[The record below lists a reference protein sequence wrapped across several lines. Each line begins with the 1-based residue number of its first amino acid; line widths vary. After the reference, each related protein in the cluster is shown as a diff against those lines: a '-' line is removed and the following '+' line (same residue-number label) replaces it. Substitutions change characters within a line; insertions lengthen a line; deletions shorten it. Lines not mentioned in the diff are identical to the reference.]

1 MIEWNASPEIF
12 SLGPITL
19 RWYGLL
25 FALGFVFS
33 YLLGRKIYRD
43 HQLKIEALDSM
54 LVHSIVGTIVGARL
68 VHCLFYEPEHYLSHP
83 LSILK
88 VWEGGL
94 ASHGAIIG
102 IVTSMWIFARKQ
114 SKIGF
119 WWSVDFVAVVG
130 PIAGAFI
137 RLGNLMNSEIY
148 GKPTGSD
155 WGFVFL
161 KINETP
167 TARHPTMLYE
177 SAVYFI
183 LAGLMWIYY
192 RKRDDLGSRGAFG
205 LMLLVAFSL
214 RFVIEFFKEN
224 QEAFELG
231 LPINMGQLLSLP
243 FIVLG
248 ASFFILSW
256 NKGRVR

>member
-33 YLLGRKIYRD
+33 YFLGRKIYRD

-68 VHCLFYEPEHYLSHP
+68 VHCLFYEPEYYLSHP

-114 SKIGF
+114 TKIGF

-137 RLGNLMNSEIY
+137 RLVNPMNS
-148 GKPTGSD
+148 
-155 WGFVFL
+155 
-161 KINETP
+161 
-167 TARHPTMLYE
+167 
-177 SAVYFI
+177 
-183 LAGLMWIYY
+183 
-192 RKRDDLGSRGAFG
+192 
-205 LMLLVAFSL
+205 
-214 RFVIEFFKEN
+214 
-224 QEAFELG
+224 
-231 LPINMGQLLSLP
+231 
-243 FIVLG
+243 
-248 ASFFILSW
+248 
-256 NKGRVR
+256 